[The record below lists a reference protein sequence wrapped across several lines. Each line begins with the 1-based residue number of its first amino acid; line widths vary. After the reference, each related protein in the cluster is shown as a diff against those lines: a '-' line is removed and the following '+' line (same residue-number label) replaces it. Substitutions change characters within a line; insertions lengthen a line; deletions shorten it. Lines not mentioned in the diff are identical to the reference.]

1 MKSFYSIIKITPNS
15 LSDENLSIGMIVSD
29 RNGFKW
35 KFSKYKK
42 QIAKSLVEIDNSLID
57 FLEREIEKKLRDENL
72 LLKQSKEQLFDID
85 NLLTSEYFKY
95 LSNYSNGILKF
106 SNPKYIAKDISEREF
121 IKLYSLFV
129 DNKEDMKVVNPNA
142 QFEKAFY
149 NRVNTNL
156 IEKVKDRV
164 HTNVK
169 FDSKTIPAIMSFE
182 MDCIGLNGAFIG
194 AKALPFTQV
203 KETLIKNVN
212 TYISVIAQL
221 SISHQKNLKDNQF
234 FLIADEPLKKNTNEA
249 KYWNQLRK
257 NESILSVIP
266 SSDSAL
272 VAELIESKNAHKF
285 L

>member
-1 MKSFYSIIKITPNS
+1 M
-15 LSDENLSIGMIVSD
+15 SDENLSIGMIVSD